1 MTKREI
7 MREEERK
14 RKREQNHYRPTWR
27 CSVKALLPFRGVEVP
42 HVSQQKLGRGWDQL
56 IL

>member
-7 MREEERK
+7 MREEGRK
-14 RKREQNHYRPTWR
+14 RKREQNHYRPPWR